1 MKKILLLFLMI
12 STISSAAEIFEEFY
26 VMEKVI
32 PLLQKTST
40 KKLNRKKIKMLK
52 VDRKVLKAI
61 ETTSTVFY
69 IFDSNGK
76 KSKVKVGDYLI
87 SPVTLS
93 EIYVVPKEKLER
105 IN

>member
-1 MKKILLLFLMI
+1 MKKILLMFLMA
-12 STISSAAEIFEEFY
+12 STIASAAEIFEEFY

-32 PLLQKTST
+32 PLLQKSSV
-40 KKLNRKKIKMLK
+40 KILNRKKVRMLK
-52 VDRKVLKAI
+52 VDGKVLKAI

-76 KSKVKVGDYLI
+76 KSKVKVGDYII
-87 SPVTLS
+87 SPTTLS
-93 EIYVVPKEKLER
+93 EIYVVPKEKLEK